1 MIGIARSSW
10 GLLARHRP
18 AIGKAWQL
26 RAYLRDA
33 VGDAEKALA
42 RREFGIAPRAFE
54 VLARA
59 LFERDRFAHPRAL
72 RAALVQRQRKL
83 HADDRIARVV
93 ADALFGYAR
102 YTEAA
107 EMYRLALSKGGEDAN
122 LVNTRLGATLALAGQ
137 RAEAEAALRAVTGP
151 RAELAALW
159 LAWLASRPA

>member
-1 MIGIARSSW
+1 LLGVANRRITEDRAGLAGQMAQARTASR
-10 GLLARHRP
+10 GQP
-18 AIGKAWQL
+18 
-26 RAYLRDA
+26 
-33 VGDAEKALA
+33 
-42 RREFGIAPRAFE
+42 
-54 VLARA
+54 
-59 LFERDRFAHPRAL
+59 
-72 RAALVQRQRKL
+72 
-83 HADDRIARVV
+83 ARVV